1 MDTYE
6 KKPIENCHHNNVK
19 LTDRGEAEGDEE
31 TGPDGDGDQRV
42 AVPVVTKPE
51 FNNCC
56 WASNFFFQNKP
67 NQNKSSC

>member
-1 MDTYE
+1 MKIIRKQGQIDLKTAYQN
-6 KKPIENCHHNNVK
+6 KVK

-51 FNNCC
+51 FNNC
-56 WASNFFFQNKP
+56 WASDIFLQIKP
-67 NQNKSSC
+67 FKGKK